1 MKKITRRKFVWTALA
16 GAAGAIAVPQ
26 ALKLAARHGLLPPP
40 DGQGLLTVGEM
51 LNYTAHR
58 ALIAG
63 GSMAREFKSSDI
75 SNVSRVNHQHPFFDP
90 YDGLALRDFVD
101 WRLYVDGLVGRPLA
115 LSLSDLHSLPA
126 TTQITQ
132 LVCEEGWSFIAAW
145 TGVQLSA
152 LLKLANAS
160 ENARYV
166 VFHPFDDFWGSIDI
180 HEAHHPQTLLAYA
193 MNGDKLSLD
202 HGAPLRLRVPRQLG
216 YKNLKFLSRI
226 SVVDSLK
233 NIGEGRGSAS
243 PDIGYAWYAGI

>member
-1 MKKITRRKFVWTALA
+1 MKKITRRKLLWTALA
-16 GAAGAIAVPQ
+16 GATGAIALPQ
-26 ALKLAARHGLLPPP
+26 GVKLADRCGLVPPP
-40 DGQGLLTVGEM
+40 DGQGLLTLGEA
-51 LNYTAHR
+51 LNYGAHR
-58 ALIAG
+58 MLTSVH
-63 GSMAREFKSSDI
+63 SMAREFKSSDI
-75 SNVSRVNHQHPFFDP
+75 TVPRVNHEHPFFDP

-101 WRLYVDGLVGRPLA
+101 WRLYVDGMVNKPLA
-115 LSLSDLHSLPA
+115 LSLNDLRGLPA

-145 TGVQLSA
+145 TGVQLTT

-160 ENARYV
+160 ANARYV

-180 HEAHHPQTLLAYA
+180 QEANHPQTLLAYA
-193 MNGDKLSLD
+193 MNGEKLSLD